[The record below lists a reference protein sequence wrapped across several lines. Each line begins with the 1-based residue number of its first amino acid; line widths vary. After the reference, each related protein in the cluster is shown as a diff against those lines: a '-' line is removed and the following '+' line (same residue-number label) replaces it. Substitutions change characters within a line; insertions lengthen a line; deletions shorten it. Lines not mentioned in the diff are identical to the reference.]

1 MTHNISTDL
10 DKFYV
15 YIMASKTGTLY
26 TGQTNNIISRVYEYK
41 YKLIEGFSKKYSCT
55 KLVYYEE
62 YKTRKETLER
72 EK

>member
-1 MTHNISTDL
+1 
-10 DKFYV
+10 
-15 YIMASKTGTLY
+15 MASKTGTLY